1 METVK
6 WSRSWS
12 ERLLC
17 HLVAILGTTLS
28 SLCQEKEME
37 SSLGNLGWVRDQ
49 AGSLG
54 AQALDLATG
63 PRGVLGVDTPF
74 SFHAVPRLYRT
85 LGPGPWQTF

>member
-49 AGSLG
+49 A
-54 AQALDLATG
+54 A
-63 PRGVLGVDTPF
+63 
-74 SFHAVPRLYRT
+74 SF
-85 LGPGPWQTF
+85 